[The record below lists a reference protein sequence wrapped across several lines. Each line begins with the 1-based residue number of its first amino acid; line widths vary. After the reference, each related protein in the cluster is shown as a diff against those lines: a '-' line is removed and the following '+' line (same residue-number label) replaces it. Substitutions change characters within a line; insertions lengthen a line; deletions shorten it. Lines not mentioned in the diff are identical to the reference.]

1 MKDSTQKSFIGT
13 REQNTL
19 NMLEIKK
26 RQSEVFVWKNEEENK
41 ELANY

>member
-1 MKDSTQKSFIGT
+1 MKDPTQKRFIGT

-19 NMLEIKK
+19 NVLEIKK

-41 ELANY
+41 ELPKY